1 MGAGPLRY
9 EVIEP
14 LRRVRVTLEAN
25 ETQPIAFDLVLEGIV
40 PCMLEDR
47 EDRRTLHG
55 YRHTA
60 NQIRYHQTGT
70 ARGWVEVAG
79 QRTEVGPDSWIMT
92 RDHSWGS
99 APMSGCVSPISRLTR
114 WTAGRLLRWQSGI
127 PCTSSAR
134 MVRVTH
140 FINTT

>member
-1 MGAGPLRY
+1 MGKYTNRNIVEAYGGVSRGLEQWTVRASRALASEPNSVGAGPLRY

-79 QRTEVGPDSWIMT
+79 P
-92 RDHSWGS
+92 
-99 APMSGCVSPISRLTR
+99 VSYTHQTLP
-114 WTAGRLLRWQSGI
+114 
-127 PCTSSAR
+127 TSDL
-134 MVRVTH
+134 V
-140 FINTT
+140 